1 MLVVVQYLD
10 LDAECFF
17 QAALYRIDRAVADA
31 LEGFLHAV
39 IGIGNL
45 GKGCKLAVCRLGIG
59 DLALAEVDRFF
70 LVQVILAELFHDLLR
85 SNLTLLLGNLL
96 DDIREFFVHALRQ
109 LEAVEGIHNEGYAT
123 LSGLAVDADDRLVLS
138 ADIGR
143 IDRKVRNLPV
153 LAVSLM
159 ESL

>member
-1 MLVVVQYLD
+1 M
-10 LDAECFF
+10 
-17 QAALYRIDRAVADA
+17 DR
-31 LEGFLHAV
+31 L
-39 IGIGNL
+39 
-45 GKGCKLAVCRLGIG
+45 
-59 DLALAEVDRFF
+59 F

-96 DDIREFFVHALRQ
+96 DDIRELFVHALRQ
-109 LEAVEGIHNEGYAT
+109 LEAVEGIHNEGYAA

-138 ADIGR
+138 ADVGR
-143 IDRKVRNLPV
+143 IDRKIRNLPV